1 MTCRSATG
9 CYPMNRILLVN
20 DRDAIMDRTAAML
33 EGLGWE
39 VYVAHTEG
47 LVFESCVAFRPGM
60 LIADVEMSGGIGFEA
75 ISTARR
81 LFRDLFIVAVTRGG
95 HDELWPK
102 VASVCGANR
111 YVIGPVSTQKLEEA
125 IETAVTEG
133 LLLTN

>member
-1 MTCRSATG
+1 
-9 CYPMNRILLVN
+9 MNRILLVN

-33 EGLGWE
+33 EELGWE

-81 LFRDLFIVAVTRGG
+81 LFRDLYIVAVTRGG
-95 HDELWPK
+95 HEELWPK
-102 VASVCGANR
+102 VANVCGANR
-111 YVIGPVSTQKLEEA
+111 YVVGPVSTHKLEEA
-125 IETAVTEG
+125 IHNGVAEG